1 MYQLSATSATILIA
15 FESSLWVPTWLRA
28 SVRNLGLLTSLTRAW
43 VPGLRFEP
51 PGTPPHFFSLW
62 FCKILILLMLR
73 LIERWLPS
81 QIIEPEG
88 LTRKIFWNKE
98 LAGGFG
104 PLLRAGLRKILD
116 WLELRSESRGLWL
129 QNIAK

>member
-1 MYQLSATSATILIA
+1 MDEAYQ
-15 FESSLWVPTWLRA
+15 FFSSRFRKIFN
-28 SVRNLGLLTSLTRAW
+28 SLGL
-43 VPGLRFEP
+43 
-51 PGTPPHFFSLW
+51 
-62 FCKILILLMLR
+62 
-73 LIERWLPS
+73 WLPDRRLAR
-81 QIIEPEG
+81 QNIEAEG